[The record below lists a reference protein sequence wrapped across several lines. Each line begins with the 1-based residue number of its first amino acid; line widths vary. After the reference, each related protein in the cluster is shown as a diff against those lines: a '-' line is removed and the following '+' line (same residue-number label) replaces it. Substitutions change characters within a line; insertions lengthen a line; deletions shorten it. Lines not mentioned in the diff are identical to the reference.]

1 MGFSRMSS
9 CVSRIRRLQTLK
21 TDDAFCLLEM
31 RHSGLFL
38 LFSDYEKP
46 LLTKSGTS
54 RLYTLPEVTYG
65 DLSGEY
71 FSHELHP
78 EGTIRTITN
87 VTTAFA

>member
-1 MGFSRMSS
+1 M
-9 CVSRIRRLQTLK
+9 
-21 TDDAFCLLEM
+21 
-31 RHSGLFL
+31 

-78 EGTIRTITN
+78 EGTIHTITN
-87 VTTAFA
+87 VTAAIA